1 MWLSGECGSNVTA
14 VTGVTPR
21 PWGPPQRRHLPD
33 GRVWGRRGAAINRGQ
48 EEGTAA
54 TDGRRVASFVPK
66 VESRPSDD
74 NPCLCVCLRLYA
86 ASERGRHKR
95 HGERDTERESHGRK
109 TVKFYDGDC
118 RVECRQCYVMFRLL
132 GDKRPRRRVTVEV
145 ERRGRESTVNVGCD
159 LPERV
164 AN

>member
-1 MWLSGECGSNVTA
+1 MIIHVCASVCDS
-14 VTGVTPR
+14 TPHWR
-21 PWGPPQRRHLPD
+21 E
-33 GRVWGRRGAAINRGQ
+33 RV
-48 EEGTAA
+48 
-54 TDGRRVASFVPK
+54 
-66 VESRPSDD
+66 
-74 NPCLCVCLRLYA
+74 
-86 ASERGRHKR
+86 RHKR

-132 GDKRPRRRVTVEV
+132 GTGVE
-145 ERRGRESTVNVGCD
+145 ERREESTVNVGCD